1 MPVVCDY
8 LAVQWD
14 NTIWV
19 RHEMCQFA
27 KRNNDGID
35 GVFVGA
41 RVLEFRPIQSMDQGK
56 CADADKKLYPRYK
69 IGDKEWICVIK

>member
-14 NTIWV
+14 NISWV

-27 KRNNDGID
+27 KNEYGID
-35 GVFVGA
+35 GVFIGA
-41 RVLEFRPIQSMDQGK
+41 RVLEFRPIQSMDQGR
-56 CADADKKLYPRYK
+56 CSDADKKSYPRYK